1 MVTMDTQITSR
12 FNHSLELKKHL
23 AKLIRGVEKR
33 TTTAPAIAA
42 AKLLFFLDN

>member
-33 TTTAPAIAA
+33 TTAPAIAA